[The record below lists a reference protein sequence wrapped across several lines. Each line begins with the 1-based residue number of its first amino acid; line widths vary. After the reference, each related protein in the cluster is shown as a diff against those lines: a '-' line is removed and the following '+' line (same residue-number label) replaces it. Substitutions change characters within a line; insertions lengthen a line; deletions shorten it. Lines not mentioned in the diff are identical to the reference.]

1 MRRLRRPRLSRLRV
15 VSQLRPGAAAPH
27 AHGAATTVA
36 RVWQSLRHTL
46 AIPCPVLR
54 RATVKTPLRQ
64 HPPIALQHE
73 GLQATRVALCLRP
86 TSQATRLY
94 RTQRQALHESVEDIR
109 LSCAAR
115 NRPDDRHVHGLVRQ
129 REVGCP
135 LRKVGTAPFALC
147 ASGAPLPHTASAAP
161 PHGAARSEAHRHE
174 KATARR
180 PTGQARAHSAP
191 SASSQQKHTRAAGMR
206 PFQSTSQA
214 HVTP

>member
-54 RATVKTPLRQ
+54 RATVKTPPRQ

-135 LRKVGTAPFALC
+135 LCKVGLHPPRYVRAVLHSNIQRRRPPRMARRAAKHIDTKRQQHVAEQVKHGHTAPPVLRL
-147 ASGAPLPHTASAAP
+147 SRNTLGLQ
-161 PHGAARSEAHRHE
+161 G
-174 KATARR
+174 
-180 PTGQARAHSAP
+180 
-191 SASSQQKHTRAAGMR
+191 
-206 PFQSTSQA
+206 
-214 HVTP
+214 